1 MQERDNNKDSN
12 NLDDEI
18 DLQELFYVLLQGR
31 KIIFYITILLS
42 TIGIIYSLLLP
53 NIYKSE
59 SLLAPVEE
67 SSKLEG
73 ALSGYSSLAGLA
85 GISLPTGDEDSNSV
99 KAIEMMNSL
108 SFFENNFMPRI
119 FLPNLMA
126 VESWD
131 YEKNEIIYDPSI
143 FDENSK
149 TWVRDYSYPK
159 KQIPSAQESFEV
171 FKDEHFSLSEDKKTG
186 FINLAVKHQSPFIAK
201 KWVEIIVKEVNTF
214 YRQKDKS
221 DSQKAVLYLNDQM
234 SKNSFSEIKEVT
246 ADLLQREIQKLTLIE
261 VNESYVFEYIYPPAV
276 MEKKSEPSRSLI
288 VTLFA
293 FLGLIISIF
302 IVLIRHYLFLKGEGL
317 TERIGS

>member
-1 MQERDNNKDSN
+1 MQERDNDKDSN

-18 DLQELFYVLLQGR
+18 DLQELFSVLFQGR
-31 KIIFYITILLS
+31 KIIFYITIFLS
-42 TIGIIYSLLLP
+42 TIGIIYSLILP

-85 GISLPTGDEDSNSV
+85 GISLPTGDVDSNSV
-99 KAIEMMNSL
+99 KAIEMVNSL
-108 SFFENNFMPRI
+108 SFFENNFMPKI

-131 YEKNEIIYDPSI
+131 YEKNEIIYDSSI
-143 FDENSK
+143 FDGYSK

-221 DSQKAVLYLNDQM
+221 DSQKAVIYLNDQM
-234 SKNSFSEIKEVT
+234 AKNSFSEIKEVT

-302 IVLIRHYLFLKGEGL
+302 IVLIRHYLFLKGED
-317 TERIGS
+317 